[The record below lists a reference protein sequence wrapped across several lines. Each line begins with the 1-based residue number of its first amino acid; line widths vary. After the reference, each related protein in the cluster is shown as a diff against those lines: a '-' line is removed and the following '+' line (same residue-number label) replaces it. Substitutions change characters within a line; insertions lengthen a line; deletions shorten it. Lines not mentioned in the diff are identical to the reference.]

1 MLKFSNPEGD
11 GKLSSSGEEKSITI
25 SCQNGWPRVLKLG
38 FIIAGGLLIST
49 PGFRA
54 QAQFQAKSAPGMNT
68 AKQVESSD
76 FWSTS
81 SRWTFGAQFAFA
93 LQNGIPHD
101 ISHIALLVAQPSVGL
116 TVRNFHTPGFPVS
129 RFSVV
134 SEGILGGAVHPG
146 GYLIGHEILL
156 RLDGKPKRRIV
167 PFFNAGAGVL
177 KTSINARAPELSGGI
192 QFNPQGG
199 FGVQYFFNPQRAF
212 VLEYRYMHMS
222 NNGIQ
227 LPNLGLNASMITIGF
242 RWLRRP
248 HPQAWKHAPSHRN
261 VFQYLFGKD

>member
-1 MLKFSNPEGD
+1 VYST
-11 GKLSSSGEEKSITI
+11 KL
-25 SCQNGWPRVLKLG
+25 LD
-38 FIIAGGLLIST
+38 
-49 PGFRA
+49 
-54 QAQFQAKSAPGMNT
+54 
-68 AKQVESSD
+68 SSD
-76 FWSTS
+76 FWSNRN
-81 SRWTFGAQFAFA
+81 RWTFGAQFAFA

-146 GYLIGHEILL
+146 GYLVGHTLLL

-177 KTSINARAPELSGGI
+177 KTSINARAPELSGGT

-222 NNGIQ
+222 NNGLQ

-248 HPQAWKHAPSHRN
+248 RPPGWKPTQRRHSL
-261 VFQYLFGKD
+261 FQFFFGKD